1 MGRIEFCPEALIELA
16 NRCRHIET
24 TAEHIAGM
32 IDAPHVDVVTALWTD
47 LMEHGARLVD
57 EQEA

>member
-1 MGRIEFCPEALIELA
+1 LA

-57 EQEA
+57 EQAA